1 MRATRVLETAL
12 YVNDVAA
19 AREFYGRV
27 LGLAEFS
34 YVSDEHVFFR
44 CGEGMLLL
52 FNPIATRTQDDIPPH
67 GADGAGHVAFAMESG
82 SVQEW
87 RDHLAQQG
95 VAIEREVA
103 WPSGGASLYFRD
115 PDGNSLEL
123 ATPATWRG

>member
-12 YVNDVAA
+12 YVDDVSA

-34 YVSDEHVFFR
+34 YVPDEHVFFR

-52 FNPIATRTQDDIPPH
+52 FNPAATRTPDDIPPH
-67 GADGAGHVAFAMESG
+67 GANGAGHVAFAMESG
-82 SVQEW
+82 SAQEW

-95 VAIEREVA
+95 VTIEREVA
-103 WPSGGASLYFRD
+103 WPSGGASPFFRA
-115 PDGNSLEL
+115 PGGNPPEL
-123 ATPATWRG
+123 ATPATWRS

>member
-12 YVNDVAA
+12 YVDDVAK
-19 AREFYGRV
+19 AREFYGHV
-27 LGLAEFS
+27 LGLTEFS
-34 YVSDEHVFFR
+34 YVDGEHVFFR

-52 FNPIATRTQDDIPPH
+52 FNPAATRTQDDIPPH

-82 SVQEW
+82 SEQEW
-87 RDHLAQQG
+87 RDHLTQQG
-95 VAIEREVA
+95 IAIEREVA

>member
-1 MRATRVLETAL
+1 MRPTRVLETAL
-12 YVNDVAA
+12 YVDDIVA

-34 YVSDEHVFFR
+34 YVPDEHVFFR

-52 FNPIATRTQDDIPPH
+52 FDPVATRTQSDIPPH

-82 SVQEW
+82 SAQEW

-115 PDGNSLEL
+115 QDGNSLEL
-123 ATPATWRG
+123 ATPATWRS